1 MLFPIVI
8 FLLVLSP
15 LYIPI
20 AVTVVHEFGN
30 WRSRRAGRPVGTL
43 RRFRPA
49 TAYERRSRRSP
60 GCLVSGSTLA
70 A

>member
-8 FLLVLSP
+8 FLMLLSP
-15 LYIPI
+15 LYIPV

-30 WRSRRAGRPVGTL
+30 FRDKLATRPA

-49 TAYERRSRRSP
+49 VGLLP
-60 GCLVSGSTLA
+60 A
-70 A
+70 AA

>member
-20 AVTVVHEFGN
+20 AVTVVHAFGN
-30 WRSRRAGRPVGTL
+30 WRANRAARPIHSFRQV
-43 RRFRPA
+43 RPA
-49 TAYERRSRRSP
+49 VGMVP
-60 GCLVSGSTLA
+60 A
-70 A
+70 AA